1 MVCIAS
7 SPSKM
12 EIKGSGEEMNKR
24 IQMLLVMLVGMLIC
38 FFGYTRIEA
47 QGSEEKLEKMIAVVE
62 ANGATVQQWSW
73 LAKEELDSV
82 HDVHTFYKLLDS
94 LAEKGMADD
103 WNVEQSPEGYK
114 ATAVKKLA
122 HYQERLVVT
131 WTKVNNKDRTF
142 VTYEAK
148 GTKWDDTILKKMRKI
163 FRQNPA
169 TFTCVQAVFGD
180 KIEGVLQNKAMEIL
194 EDLSA
199 KPVESLE
206 EIAFVS
212 VSAYTGEWKDALAV
226 NREKMNVQVAL
237 RNTDNKTTVV
247 VGTPIIAS
255 EY

>member
-1 MVCIAS
+1 
-7 SPSKM
+7 
-12 EIKGSGEEMNKR
+12 MNKK
-24 IQMLLVMLVGMLIC
+24 IQMLLVILVGILAC

-47 QGSEEKLEKMIAVVE
+47 QSPEEKLEKMIEVVE
-62 ANGATVQQWSW
+62 ANGATVLQWSW

-82 HDVHTFYKLLDS
+82 HDVHTFYNLLDS
-94 LAEKGMADD
+94 LEEKGMAVD
-103 WNVEQSPEGYK
+103 WDVEQSPEGYK
-114 ATAVKKLA
+114 ATAVKKFV

-131 WTKVNNKDRTF
+131 WTKVNTKDKTF

-148 GTKWDDTILKKMRKI
+148 GTDWDNAILKKMRKI

-199 KPVESLE
+199 KPIESLE

-212 VSAYTGEWKDALAV
+212 VSAYTEEWKDALAV

>member
-1 MVCIAS
+1 
-7 SPSKM
+7 
-12 EIKGSGEEMNKR
+12 MNKR
-24 IQMLLVMLVGMLIC
+24 IQMLLVMLVGMLVC
-38 FFGYTRIEA
+38 FLGYTRIEA
-47 QGSEEKLEKMIAVVE
+47 QGPEEKLEKMIAVVE
-62 ANGATVQQWSW
+62 ANGATAQQWSW

-82 HDVHTFYKLLDS
+82 HDVHTFYTMLDS

-114 ATAVKKLA
+114 ATAVKKLV

-131 WTKVNNKDRTF
+131 WTKVNTKDRTF
-142 VTYEAK
+142 VTYEAT
-148 GTKWDDTILKKMRKI
+148 GTKWDDAILKKILKKMGKT

-199 KPVESLE
+199 KPIESLE